1 MWIKNSNE
9 QLNRS
14 KYSDVI
20 KSKDHTEKEKK
31 ELECKISQFTFCTLN
46 SW

>member
-1 MWIKNSNE
+1 MNKTNLFKFKKGMWIKNSNE

-31 ELECKISQFTFCTLN
+31 RIRM
-46 SW
+46 